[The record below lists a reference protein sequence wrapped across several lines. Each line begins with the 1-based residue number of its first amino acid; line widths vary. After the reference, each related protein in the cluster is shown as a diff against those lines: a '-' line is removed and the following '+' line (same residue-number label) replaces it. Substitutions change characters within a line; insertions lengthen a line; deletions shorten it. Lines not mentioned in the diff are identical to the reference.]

1 MAKTR
6 MINTRFWNDNFIV
19 GLNPLD
25 RYLFL
30 YFLTNE
36 HTNISGIYELPM
48 RTLAFETGIDKEMLP
63 KMIKRLEGRVHYLD
77 GWIFIKNFQK
87 HQATTSEKVK
97 RGIEIETAKIPNKIK
112 DKIDKL
118 SKKKYPID
126 RVSNP
131 IIYPNENENEN
142 EKLEQSSV
150 WLLEDKLKDME
161 KEENSYL
168 DIIATFIREKPVL
181 VENSR
186 QLSEV
191 ISRYCRVAKKLAGA
205 YTNKQIFTAAD
216 KIKEDNKGRE

>member
-97 RGIEIETAKIPNKIK
+97 KGIEIETAKIPSKIK

-118 SKKKYPID
+118 S
-126 RVSNP
+126 R
-131 IIYPNENENEN
+131 
-142 EKLEQSSV
+142 
-150 WLLEDKLKDME
+150 
-161 KEENSYL
+161 
-168 DIIATFIREKPVL
+168 
-181 VENSR
+181 
-186 QLSEV
+186 
-191 ISRYCRVAKKLAGA
+191 
-205 YTNKQIFTAAD
+205 
-216 KIKEDNKGRE
+216 